1 VNLQF
6 LMDGLVMGATLA
18 LGATGVTLTYAN
30 LRFANFAHGE
40 FLSWGAYLTMTL
52 AGLVGGVAG
61 APLAAQDPFSIGIG
75 LLACA
80 LVAAVLTGVLALAI
94 DAALFRRLRER
105 GTAVTAV
112 MASFGV
118 SMALRALLEAL
129 YTGRP
134 RYFSEELQIA
144 LPIGGGMRATPDQL
158 AVCVVAVLLA
168 VGVALLVARTA
179 IGRQMR
185 AVAENPSLAQ
195 VVGIDVAGVIRTTW
209 LLGGALAA
217 VSGVALGLLV
227 QVRPSMGA
235 ELLLPLFA
243 AAIVGGIGSVP
254 GAVVGGLVVGVAEA
268 ATVRFVGAEWRAAVS
283 FALLIGVLLVRPTGL
298 FGSRT

>member
-1 VNLQF
+1 MNLQF
-6 LMDGLVMGATLA
+6 LMDGLVVGATLA

-52 AGLVGGVAG
+52 AGLVGGLSG
-61 APLAAQDPFSIGIG
+61 APLAAQDPFSIGMG

-80 LVAAVLTGVLALAI
+80 LLAAALTGVLALLI
-94 DAALFRRLRER
+94 DVALFRRLRQR

-129 YTGRP
+129 YSTSP

-144 LPIGGGMRATPDQL
+144 LPLGAGMRATPDQL
-158 AVCVVAVLLA
+158 GVCAVTVLLA
-168 VGVALLVARTA
+168 AGVGLLLARTA
-179 IGRQMR
+179 VGRQMR

-254 GAVVGGLVVGVAEA
+254 GAVVGGLVVGIAEA
-268 ATVRFVGAEWRAAVS
+268 ATVRFIGAEWRAAVS
-283 FALLIGVLLVRPTGL
+283 FALLIGVLLLRPTGL
-298 FGSRT
+298 FGRRA